1 MQKAETGVMDKPKNE
16 VNLTKLADIS
26 VDKDNKI
33 YVNWPVDK
41 KELVTIGL
49 AEAIKLVTSYKPNI
63 IEKPKP
69 NFLDFVRGVKT

>member
-1 MQKAETGVMDKPKNE
+1 MQKAETGVMEKPKKE
-16 VNLTKLADIS
+16 VHLTKLADIS

-41 KELVTIGL
+41 KELVLMSL
-49 AEAIKLVTSYKPNI
+49 AEAMKLVISYRANI

-69 NFLDFVRGVKT
+69 NFMDFVRGTKT